1 MNGAR
6 EFLSLIVLKI
16 LSVNERFVNVRKI
29 LLRISVL
36 KTMVLVNASE

>member
-29 LLRISVL
+29 LLRISVS